1 MKADAVKKNEIDMEN
16 ITMTGC
22 LKNKSIRSARG
33 LWAMVVS
40 VMVFTIINAGN
51 GFAEKTSPP
60 GQGFNSPE
68 AAVLAIVAT
77 VREYD
82 AEKALAILGPNAE
95 KIIFSG
101 DKVAGKKEVDDF
113 IKKFD
118 EKHRLDMVSPT
129 VASLFIG
136 NDDWPFPVPIIK
148 DGERWFFDVAAGKEE
163 ILNRRIG
170 GNELDVIQVMQAYV
184 EAQFEYAS
192 KDRDGDGIREFA
204 RQIKSD
210 KGKKNGLY
218 WPVKKGGKLS
228 PFGPLIAEV
237 RSERDEV
244 NANKIQPYHGYY
256 YKIITRQGEKAPGGA
271 YDYVVNGNMILGFAL
286 VACPAKY
293 GASGIMTFAV
303 NQEGIVYEVDLGE
316 KTLQIATG
324 KIKYDL
330 DKTWQKVID
339 LDLDNG

>member
-1 MKADAVKKNEIDMEN
+1 MEN
-16 ITMTGC
+16 ITMTGW

-51 GFAEKTSPP
+51 GFAEKTSLR

-82 AEKALAILGPNAE
+82 AAKTLAILGPDAE
-95 KIIFSG
+95 EIIFFG
-101 DKVAGKKEVDDF
+101 DEVQGKEEIDDF
-113 IKKFD
+113 IKKYD
-118 EKHRLDMVSPT
+118 GKHYLDMVSPT
-129 VASLFIG
+129 LAILFIG

-148 DGERWFFDVAAGKEE
+148 TGESWFFDAAAGKEE

-170 GNELDVIQVMQAYV
+170 ENELDVIQVMQAYV

-204 RQIKSD
+204 QQIRSD
-210 KGKKNGLY
+210 EGKKNGLY
-218 WPVKKGGKLS
+218 WPVKKGEKLS

-237 RSERDEV
+237 RSERDDV
-244 NANKIQPYHGYY
+244 GSNKIQPYHGYY

-286 VACPAKY
+286 IACPAKY

-339 LDLDNG
+339 LDLDNE

>member
-51 GFAEKTSPP
+51 GFAEKTSPL

-204 RQIKSD
+204 QQIKSD

>member
-1 MKADAVKKNEIDMEN
+1 
-16 ITMTGC
+16 
-22 LKNKSIRSARG
+22 
-33 LWAMVVS
+33 MVVS

-51 GFAEKTSPP
+51 GFAEKTSPL

-204 RQIKSD
+204 QQIKSD